1 MQPQVDPAG
10 QAFRSPGFAAYY
22 TQRLHELRVR
32 VTYLC
37 RTAWDANAAWLLRHD
52 VSRIMQQLLRDHS
65 DAPLFAWQALGT
77 HLDEALALSAL
88 PSSEVRDGILTA
100 FRRIDVA
107 TAIPETRQPSVR
119 IIENGRVEVPPPA
132 FWRRWTHDAGPAS
145 YSEAANEESS
155 RIEPVQTLDLEHAD
169 IDAIIAAGKIGT
181 PSLTIVQERIAANP
195 EPPPVAA
202 KTATDD
208 FIVASTDAN
217 RHDSDYDWGL
227 DSTTAS
233 KDQSLD
239 AFWEATTPG
248 PPSPA
253 APPVTPEVTT
263 SPATPQQSVMAAP
276 AAAAPPAVSRT
287 ATAPPAQVPPAAVA
301 TRPPTIAATPA
312 TSASVSGATLATSPP
327 KPAAPATPPA
337 PVTAAPPPVVSAAPA
352 PKAVTSATAQPV
364 SAIQPAAVK
373 APIKPPA
380 PAPAPLPAP
389 AASRSGAGQRIYH
402 LTDSNDL
409 ACELDQRLEQLD
421 YELELLESAE
431 ELQEVLGALTP
442 NLVLVDAPFRQDM
455 ADIGS
460 ALRVARQRSSEPI
473 RLLVVCEAD
482 TMEARLAARRA
493 GADGLVVDPQSSDA
507 VIARIEQVLHEVE
520 VDRYRVLVV
529 EDDRAQGLFA
539 ESILRNAG
547 MEAEVVEDGLKVME
561 ALRRFQPDLVL
572 MDLYMPD
579 CNGAE
584 LTALIREDDEFVN
597 TPIVFLSGESD
608 QDKTYEALSAGADD
622 FLSKPIRPKYLIA
635 TVNNRIR
642 RARAVR
648 ARAAPVVVQ
657 KTFDSGTGLHF
668 RAAMLEKLERALLE
682 AEPAQRQG
690 GLLFVGIEEVP
701 ALRQRLGLTAVEELL
716 EDVAQFIVAHM
727 GAGTLACRY
736 GDACFLLFDPHSD
749 SAQLQINAEQIRDT
763 IAFHPFDTP
772 KETVTLKAVV
782 GVAELREPFADAAA
796 VLNAAEHA
804 SRGTAEPEPI
814 AVAPTPAPPKDSARS
829 AQLAALLAGAI
840 EQGRLD
846 LDYQPII
853 ALQSDAQ
860 AQYQTLVRL
869 RQADGNDITAGEIL
883 PILRA
888 QGRVAE
894 LDRWV
899 LQRAMEVVS
908 TRLAIAKPVTLFVSQ
923 AVATLCQPD
932 YAEWLAEQLQGA
944 GRIGASLVIEISADE
959 IQLELATVQAMCSSL
974 LAHGVRFCLSRFGA
988 SEDQSSVLHVL
999 PVDLVKVAPDLVAK
1013 LGSTERRAEFG
1024 ALVEQLHE
1032 RSIGVIAPR
1041 VEDTRTAAVL
1051 WMSGIDFIQGNLV
1064 QLAGRSLDF
1073 DFSSAV
1079 L

>member
-1 MQPQVDPAG
+1 MMQPQVDPAG
-10 QAFRSPGFAAYY
+10 RAFRSPGFAAYY

-32 VTYLC
+32 LAYVC
-37 RTAWDANAAWLLRHD
+37 RTAWDVNAAWLLRHD
-52 VSRIMQQLLRDHS
+52 VSRIMQQLRRDHG
-65 DAPLFAWQALGT
+65 DADLGAWQALGSQ
-77 HLDEALALSAL
+77 LDAAIELPVL
-88 PSSEVRDGILTA
+88 PSSEIREGILAA
-100 FRRIDVA
+100 FRHIDIA
-107 TAIPETRQPSVR
+107 TAIPESRQPSVR
-119 IIENGRVEVPPPA
+119 TIENGRVEVPPPA
-132 FWRRWTHDAGPAS
+132 FWRRWAHDAGPAT
-145 YSEAANEESS
+145 YSDAANEEAL
-155 RIEPVQTLDLEHAD
+155 RVEAAQTLDLEHAD
-169 IDAIIAAGKIGT
+169 IDAIIAAGKVGT
-181 PSLTIVQERIAANP
+181 PSLEIVQERIASSP
-195 EPPPVAA
+195 EQAPEKPTSVADPS
-202 KTATDD
+202 TDD
-208 FIVASTDAN
+208 FINSSSEAPP
-217 RHDSDYDWGL
+217 RQGDYDWGL
-227 DSTTAS
+227 DSTKARG
-233 KDQSLD
+233 DQSLD
-239 AFWEATTPG
+239 AFWEATTPTPAPSVPAPATPAVASVAVEPASRV
-248 PPSPA
+248 PPS
-253 APPVTPEVTT
+253 TT
-263 SPATPQQSVMAAP
+263 SPVVAPIPAPTPEQAPTQTPVPAQAPASSVSVAPVPPTPVVAATPTPVAAP
-276 AAAAPPAVSRT
+276 VVHAPSAAAAPAPARPV
-287 ATAPPAQVPPAAVA
+287 PQVKSPVA
-301 TRPPTIAATPA
+301 
-312 TSASVSGATLATSPP
+312 
-327 KPAAPATPPA
+327 KPAPMPA
-337 PVTAAPPPVVSAAPA
+337 PVPVAA
-352 PKAVTSATAQPV
+352 TM
-364 SAIQPAAVK
+364 
-373 APIKPPA
+373 
-380 PAPAPLPAP
+380 
-389 AASRSGAGQRIYH
+389 RSGAGQRIYH

-442 NLVLVDAPFRQDM
+442 NLVLVDAPFRQDLT
-455 ADIGS
+455 DIGS
-460 ALRVARQRSSEPI
+460 ALRVARQRSSDPI

-482 TMEARLAARRA
+482 TMEVRLAARRA
-493 GADGLVVDPQSSDA
+493 GADGLVVDPQTSDA
-507 VIARIEQVLHEVE
+507 VIARIEQVLHDVE

-657 KTFDSGTGLHF
+657 ETFDSGTGLHF

-701 ALRQRLGLTAVEELL
+701 ALRQRLGLTVVEELL

-749 SAQLQINAEQIRDT
+749 SAQLQVNAEQIRDT

-782 GVAELREPFADAAA
+782 GVAELREPYTDAAA

-804 SRGTAEPEPI
+804 SRGTIEAEPT
-814 AVAPTPAPPKDSARS
+814 AVVAPMPPQDSAR
-829 AQLAALLAGAI
+829 AAHVAALLVDAI

-869 RQADGNDITAGEIL
+869 RQADGNDVTAGEIL
-883 PILRA
+883 PVLRA

-899 LQRAMEVVS
+899 LQRAMEVVA

-923 AVATLCQPD
+923 AVATMCQPG
-932 YAEWLAEQLQGA
+932 YPEWLAEQLQGA
-944 GRIGASLVIEISADE
+944 GRIGASLVIEISVDE

-988 SEDQSSVLHVL
+988 SEDQTSVLNVL

-1013 LGSTERRAEFG
+1013 LGSSERRAEFG
-1024 ALVEQLHE
+1024 ALVEDLHE
-1032 RSIGVIAPR
+1032 
-1041 VEDTRTAAVL
+1041 
-1051 WMSGIDFIQGNLV
+1051 
-1064 QLAGRSLDF
+1064 
-1073 DFSSAV
+1073 
-1079 L
+1079 